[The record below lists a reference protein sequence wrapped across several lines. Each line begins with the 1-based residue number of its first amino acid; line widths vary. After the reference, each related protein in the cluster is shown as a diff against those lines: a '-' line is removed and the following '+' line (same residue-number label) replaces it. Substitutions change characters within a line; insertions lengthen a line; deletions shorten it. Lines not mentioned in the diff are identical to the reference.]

1 MQELLHYRSASFA
14 ARPSGDKSK
23 VSCVTV
29 FRVCVSVS
37 GQFSR
42 GKIIRRFIH
51 RGKEYCYSWN
61 LFRARKTLNFDG
73 KHYAPSV
80 LKRGAS
86 CCCRDRCCRRV
97 VIRARSIFP
106 NLFNGLFDGLF
117 GDEIYYYKHGPLSV
131 HCLFEGSC

>member
-1 MQELLHYRSASFA
+1 MRDSGALSSRYSFFFFFSFFFFLFFPLRVQELLHYRSASFA

-42 GKIIRRFIH
+42 GKIIRCFIH

-80 LKRGAS
+80 LKRGHELLLQGS
-86 CCCRDRCCRRV
+86 MLPTSGNP
-97 VIRARSIFP
+97 RSFNFP
-106 NLFNGLFDGLF
+106 ESF
-117 GDEIYYYKHGPLSV
+117 
-131 HCLFEGSC
+131 